1 MGASFAW
8 REPRSTEVRA
18 FSKTVCF
25 GGRRDATTGY
35 LSFSN
40 RVGPSVLVLHD
51 FLGMQQSVRDFADG
65 LRDTGF
71 TVLAPDLYDG
81 AAFDSAEHAHAMGF
95 GPEATLRRAL
105 AAAEHLGANWHPTLG
120 AVGFSLGAGLACA
133 LAQEGIL
140 EAAVVYYGTGDFAP
154 ARWRG
159 AVQGHFPPRDEQH
172 SDLSEISGA
181 FRCLID
187 HGVEAELHLYPDTLP
202 MFANQGA
209 SGAYDRRAEETA
221 RGRTID
227 FLRYHLA

>member
-1 MGASFAW
+1 MGTSFAW
-8 REPRSTEVRA
+8 REPRPTEVKA
-18 FSKTVCF
+18 LSKTVSF

-35 LSFSN
+35 MSFSN

-65 LRDTGF
+65 LRDEGF
-71 TVLAPDLYDG
+71 TVLVPDLYDG
-81 AAFDSAEHAHAMGF
+81 ASFDSPEHVHAMGL

-105 AAAEHLGANWHPTLG
+105 AAAEHLTANWHPTLG

-140 EAAVVYYGTGDFAP
+140 EATVLYYGTGEIAA

-159 AVQGHFPPRDEQH
+159 AVQGHFPPRDER
-172 SDLSEISGA
+172 SDLAEINGA
-181 FRCLID
+181 FSSLTD
-187 HGVEAELHLYPDTLP
+187 HGVEAELHFYPDTLP
-202 MFANQGA
+202 MFANHD
-209 SGAYDRRAEETA
+209 SLGAYHQRAEETA